1 MEESGR
7 KRKSLKRKN
16 SKVKVREKR
25 ERKIFGKRVKA
36 DRKTNRKKGNRKE
49 ERKIVQV
56 EESQIKV
63 QFVNV
68 WPRVPTTRSITNRE
82 CEQKQKIIIF
92 IQELHISN
100 VLQ

>member
-1 MEESGR
+1 MKIR
-7 KRKSLKRKN
+7 KR
-16 SKVKVREKR
+16 R
-25 ERKIFGKRVKA
+25 ERKIFGKRVRA

-68 WPRVPTTRSITNRE
+68 WPRVPTYNTFDN
-82 CEQKQKIIIF
+82 K
-92 IQELHISN
+92 
-100 VLQ
+100 

>member
-1 MEESGR
+1 MKIR
-7 KRKSLKRKN
+7 KR
-16 SKVKVREKR
+16 R
-25 ERKIFGKRVKA
+25 ERKIFGKRVRA

-68 WPRVPTTRSITNRE
+68 WPRVPTNRE

-92 IQELHISN
+92 IQELHISR

>member
-1 MEESGR
+1 
-7 KRKSLKRKN
+7 
-16 SKVKVREKR
+16 VKITKIR
-25 ERKIFGKRVKA
+25 ERKIFGKRVRA
-36 DRKTNRKKGNRKE
+36 DTKTKRKKGNRKE

-82 CEQKQKIIIF
+82 CEQKQKQKIIIF
-92 IQELHISN
+92 IQELHISR